1 MAFRKLPNLVAVAR
15 QAQAAAF
22 KETVNTQP
30 SSDDEQPKPTL
41 FCSLRS
47 LPTSPEVQDTVVT
60 KCHELKVK
68 EMKLPTLLLLTKA
81 VKGEDRRQ
89 KFRTI

>member
-1 MAFRKLPNLVAVAR
+1 MAFRKLPNLVAR

-22 KETVNTQP
+22 KETANTQP

-47 LPTSPEVQDTVVT
+47 LPTSPEVHDTVVT
-60 KCHELKVK
+60 NKRHKRKRHVS
-68 EMKLPTLLLLTKA
+68 
-81 VKGEDRRQ
+81 
-89 KFRTI
+89 